1 MELHFQHPQSHP
13 QQQCSYHLPS
23 TKETKPSSRVRTKCG
38 GNGGGGSK
46 FVGVRQRPSG
56 RWVAEIKDTTQK
68 IRMWLGTFETAE
80 EAARAYDEAA
90 CLLRGANT
98 RTNFAAGAP
107 PDSPLAARIRGIL
120 NHKKMK
126 KNTATAA
133 PPPPTVTI
141 FPAAAYHRA
150 GSGGGAAAAATS
162 STSTSTITTTTSGV
176 SPSSSPTSS
185 SINFSMSSSN
195 GVRTPILPAQ
205 SIAEEIYRPY
215 LISGSEELQLAS
227 QQYEQ
232 PWALNSRL
240 PSTDGCDMAGNN
252 AGSAVADA
260 GLDKIKQEKQ
270 CSASPHGGMDR
281 VQDKELFDTGND
293 PSDSLWDLPP
303 ICPLSCRSL
312 MY

>member
-1 MELHFQHPQSHP
+1 M
-13 QQQCSYHLPS
+13 
-23 TKETKPSSRVRTKCG
+23 
-38 GNGGGGSK
+38 
-46 FVGVRQRPSG
+46 GVRQRPSG

-98 RTNFAAGAP
+98 RTNFADGAHASS

-120 NHKKMK
+120 NHKKLK
-126 KNTATAA
+126 KNAA
-133 PPPPTVTI
+133 PPTVNF
-141 FPAAAYHRA
+141 FPAVYHRA
-150 GSGGGAAAAATS
+150 GAIGTAVATS
-162 STSTSTITTTTSGV
+162 STSTSTITTTTS
-176 SPSSSPTSS
+176 SSSPSS
-185 SINFSMSSSN
+185 SINFSMSSN

-205 SIAEEIYRPY
+205 SIAEEVFRPY
-215 LISGSEELQLAS
+215 MISGSEELQLSS

-232 PWALNSRL
+232 SWALNTSL
-240 PSTDGCDMAGNN
+240 PSSDGCAMANNN
-252 AGSAVADA
+252 ACSAVADA
-260 GLDKIKQEKQ
+260 ELGKIKLEKELLDTGRV
-270 CSASPHGGMDR
+270 PNGGMDR